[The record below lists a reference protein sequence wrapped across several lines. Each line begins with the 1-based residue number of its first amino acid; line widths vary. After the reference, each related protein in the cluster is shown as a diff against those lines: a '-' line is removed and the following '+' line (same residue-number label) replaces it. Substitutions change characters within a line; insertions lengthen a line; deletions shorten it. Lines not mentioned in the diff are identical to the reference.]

1 MAPARTSSRTS
12 RPSSQPSG
20 ARPSKGNPIADPEG
34 VGRKTATAALP
45 FKAGA
50 KRGSLIEWNQSRQ
63 TQILDWHHRAK
74 DYGLAV
80 EEREDVEEGQPYAVE
95 PRQLLEEGEPEAFS
109 DQPIRRRAD
118 YEALAAE
125 AADLTDDDDEEQ
137 PLEAGATREDV
148 DLVRVYLQHIGK
160 RKLLKAHQEVEIGER
175 IERAQKD
182 LLAAMADIPGAIQA
196 LISLADRIRL
206 KGDPAAE
213 LILLPEG
220 GELKPEHIEP
230 VLRTFNR
237 IKKRRT
243 LIEGLREKL
252 AHPKIGVRARAEAEK
267 QLQRTRKLSVDD
279 LVAQPIRPSLVDETV
294 TELRHIEQEFTRL
307 DELPRGERTEQCQAL
322 EVRVGMTRAEFRRR
336 IARVEEADDVVRE
349 AKRELMEANL
359 RLVVSIAKRYLN
371 RGLSFLDLI
380 QEGNIGLMKAVDR
393 FQFRRGFK
401 FSTYATWWI
410 RQAITRSIADHGR
423 TIRLPVHVIESLN
436 RLEKER
442 KAIRS
447 ETGREPQP
455 FEIAER
461 MKMPV
466 AKVRLLLDA
475 QKTPYSLEMKIG
487 EDEGT
492 ELGDV
497 LRDQSVRSP
506 EDSAIQGDLSN
517 EVERALSLLSDREK
531 EVLRLRYGLGSE
543 REYTLEEIGKRLSV
557 TRERVRQ
564 IEARAL
570 EKLRSAKARE
580 TAVLLARRRPA

>member
-1 MAPARTSSRTS
+1 MSRKRSQAGIPPKKQPIVAPGPAGSSLAIPRDV
-12 RPSSQPSG
+12 
-20 ARPSKGNPIADPEG
+20 AK
-34 VGRKTATAALP
+34 KTAGPSPLA
-45 FKAGA
+45 FKTGA
-50 KRGSLIEWNQSRQ
+50 KRTSLIEWNPSRQ
-63 TQILDWHHRAK
+63 AQILDWHHRAK

-80 EEREDVEEGQPYAVE
+80 DEREDAEEGQPYSVE
-95 PRQLLEEGEPEAFS
+95 PRQLLQEEEPEAFS

-118 YEALAAE
+118 YEALADAE
-125 AADLTDDDDEEQ
+125 PDVEEDEEQ
-137 PLEAGATREDV
+137 PLQAGVSRDDV
-148 DLVRVYLQHIGK
+148 DLVRMYLQHIGK
-160 RKLLKAHQEVEIGER
+160 RKLLKAHQEVEIGGR
-175 IERAQKD
+175 IEKAQKD
-182 LLAAMADIPGAIQA
+182 LLAAMADIPGAVQT
-196 LISLADRIRL
+196 LIALADRIRT

-230 VLRTFNR
+230 VLKAFNR
-237 IKKRRT
+237 IKRRRG
-243 LIEGLREKL
+243 LIDRLREKL
-252 AHPKIGVRARAEAEK
+252 ENPRLGVKARAQVEASIA
-267 QLQRTRKLSVDD
+267 RTREQLVDD
-279 LVAQPIRPSLVDETV
+279 LAAQPIRPSLVDETV
-294 TELRHIEQEFTRL
+294 AELRHIDHEFRQLEQ
-307 DELPRGERTEQCQAL
+307 LPRGERADRCRAL
-322 EVRVGMTRAEFRRR
+322 EVRVGIPRAEFKRR
-336 IARVEEADDVVRE
+336 IARVEAAEEVVRE

-447 ETGREPQP
+447 ETGREPHAD
-455 FEIAER
+455 EIAER

-466 AKVRLLLDA
+466 SKVRLLLDA

-492 ELGDV
+492 ELGDL
-497 LRDQSVRSP
+497 LRDSSVRSP
-506 EDSAIQGDLSN
+506 EDSAIESDLSN
-517 EVERALSLLSDREK
+517 EVERALAPLSDREK
-531 EVLRLRYGLGSE
+531 EVLRLRYGLGTD

-564 IEARAL
+564 IESRAL
-570 EKLRSAKARE
+570 QKLRTVKERE
-580 TAVLLARRRPA
+580 MAALLTRRRPA